1 MNEFGR
7 VAGVRSIYKIQ
18 LYFSTLAVS
27 KPKRKLRM
35 QLLFIVALK
44 RVKYRGINLT
54 SEVQNW

>member
-1 MNEFGR
+1 MNLAELQ
-7 VAGVRSIYKIQ
+7 GVRSIYKIQ
-18 LYFSTLAVS
+18 LYFCTLAVS

-54 SEVQNW
+54 KEVQNW